1 MSGQA
6 DPKNPQ
12 HEAAP
17 EGEPSEDYKFTELL
31 EGVVTAEQ
39 HPVMVAGPSMPDGEF
54 IADKRELFKS
64 VFRGRIDVY
73 PTRWTTSDKSRSGYS
88 PACANLWK
96 KGLCNIKVVPCE
108 VCPNKSYLTLTD
120 ERISKH
126 LLGDGNYKD
135 NWGAIGLFPLLPDNT
150 CHLLAVDFDK
160 KNFRSDAL
168 AFYASCKALGV
179 PASIELSQSGN
190 GAHIWIFFDRAV
202 TAKEARRLG
211 FAIISH
217 ACENNRQLDLKSY
230 DRLFPNQDYMPAGG
244 LGNLIGLPFQFEPKS
259 RACSV
264 FVNEKFQVYK
274 NQWAYL
280 YNITRMRVDDIR
292 EAIFNAVG
300 DRDPLDIEF
309 AVEVDDERPVDEPW
323 APKKKESLLLPGVV
337 PKSISVKQGNMLWFE
352 NSLPISLKNRLLRL
366 SAFKNKQFHIAQAM
380 GRSVWDIPRIIVKG
394 DFSAQYFG
402 IPRGCYSSVLD
413 MLAANSIELLVDDV
427 RSKGKVIDTVFK
439 GELRAD
445 QVIAFNKMIEHDNGT
460 LIAPPAFG
468 KTVLGAAVIAHRK
481 VNTLIVVHRKTLVRQ
496 WRKSLKKFLGLQD
509 HQIGTAGGKDAKP
522 SGFID
527 IALVKSL
534 RGDENLKAILAEYGQ
549 VMADECHHVTSDQF
563 ETIMS
568 SANVQYV
575 MGMTANSEKR
585 QGDEPIVYMQ
595 CGPIRHVAQR
605 SENAPKD
612 RQVVPVPLIFEVP
625 FADNADIQDIFTF
638 LAESE
643 ERTKRIAEDVLE
655 SYRQGRKIILLTERV
670 KHCKRLA
677 ELLRLEVEH
686 LFVLG
691 SGQSEKKRELLMEQ
705 LSELPPGTP
714 HVIIATTS
722 LLGEGFDHPPLDL
735 MALAMPIS
743 WKGRVAQVAG
753 RLDRPYESKVD
764 VIIRDYVDLGH
775 PQLISMWKRRK
786 TGYAKIG
793 FKAVGIRLGRI
804 PVTKLIEI
812 NPVDTLVQQSL
823 NL

>member
-1 MSGQA
+1 MSDQT
-6 DPKNPQ
+6 DQKQTQ
-12 HEAAP
+12 HEVIIDVDSA
-17 EGEPSEDYKFTELL
+17 EDSRFSRLL
-31 EGVVTAEQ
+31 EGVVTAAD
-39 HPVMVAGPSMPDGEF
+39 HPVMVAGPSMPPGEF

-96 KGLCNIKVVPCE
+96 KGLCNIKTVPCD
-108 VCPNKSYLTLTD
+108 VCPNKSYIPLTD

-126 LLGDGNYKD
+126 LLGIGNYKD

-160 KNFRSDAL
+160 DNFRSDAL

-190 GAHIWIFFDRAV
+190 GAHIWIFFDRAAS
-202 TAKEARRLG
+202 AKQARRLG

-230 DRLFPNQDYMPAGG
+230 DRLFPNQDSMPAGG
-244 LGNLIGLPFQFEPKS
+244 LGNLIGLPFQSDPKK

-264 FVNEKFQVYK
+264 FVNEKFQVYSD
-274 NQWAYL
+274 QWAYL
-280 YNITRMRVDDIR
+280 YTITRMRVEDIR

-309 AVEVDDERPVDEPW
+309 AVELDDDKPVDEPW
-323 APKKKESLLLPGVV
+323 APKKKVTLLLPGVV
-337 PKSISVKQGNMLWFE
+337 PKSIAVKHGNMLWFE
-352 NSLPISLKNRLLRL
+352 NSLPISLKNKLLRL
-366 SAFKNKQFHIAQAM
+366 SAFKNKQFHIAHAM
-380 GRSVWDIPRIIVKG
+380 GRSVWGIPRIIVKG
-394 DFSAQYFG
+394 DYSAQYFG
-402 IPRGCYSSVLD
+402 IPRGCYSSVMD
-413 MLAANSIELLVDDV
+413 VLAANSIELIVDDV
-427 RSKGKVIDTVFK
+427 RSMGKPIDVTFK
-439 GELRAD
+439 GELWAD
-445 QVIAFNKMIEHDNGT
+445 QAAAFERMIEHDNGT

-468 KTVLGAAVIAHRK
+468 KTVLSAAVIAHRK
-481 VNTLIVVHRKTLVRQ
+481 VNTLIVVHRKNLARQ
-496 WRKSLKKFLGLQD
+496 WRASLKKFLGLQD

-534 RGDENLKAILAEYGQ
+534 RRDKDYKEILANYGQ
-549 VMADECHHVTSDQF
+549 VMADECHHVTSDEF
-563 ETIMS
+563 EAIIAG
-568 SANVQYV
+568 ANVHYV
-575 MGMTANSEKR
+575 MGMTANSDKR

-595 CGPIRHVAQR
+595 CGPIRYVAQR
-605 SENAPKD
+605 SKNAPKD
-612 RQVVPVPLIFEVP
+612 RRVVPVPLSFEVP

-643 ERTKRIAEDVLE
+643 ERTKKIAEDVLE
-655 SYRQGRKIILLTERV
+655 SYRQGRKVILLTERV
-670 KHCKRLA
+670 SHCKRLA
-677 ELLRLEVEH
+677 ELLKPDVEH

-691 SGQSEKKRELLMEQ
+691 SGQSEKVREKLMGQ
-705 LSELPPGTP
+705 LSNLPPGTP
-714 HVIIATTS
+714 HLIIATTS

-743 WKGRVAQVAG
+743 WRGRVAQVAG
-753 RLDRPYESKVD
+753 RLDRPYEFKVD
-764 VIIRDYVDLGH
+764 VIIRDYIDMGH
-775 PQLISMWKRRK
+775 PQLISMWKKRK
-786 TGYAKIG
+786 AGYAKIG
-793 FKAVGIRLGRI
+793 FKAVGIKLGRI
-804 PVTKLIEI
+804 PVKPIDVS
-812 NPVDTLVQQSL
+812 PVDTPVQQSL
-823 NL
+823 GL